1 MRYLIE
7 GCAGRSPPDKV
18 SYRRL
23 PDQKTKN
30 KKNHNR
36 PESVGDTAGFR
47 MEDYVALTIV
57 QRQRGVASLTFPV
70 LVEAWRRCN
79 AACILVIE
87 STKVVCGELAFCEPN
102 A

>member
-1 MRYLIE
+1 
-7 GCAGRSPPDKV
+7 
-18 SYRRL
+18 
-23 PDQKTKN
+23 
-30 KKNHNR
+30 
-36 PESVGDTAGFR
+36 

-57 QRQRGVASLTFPV
+57 QRQRGVASLTFPI

-87 STKVVCGELAFCEPN
+87 STKVVCGELAFSEPN